1 MAATVSAW
9 AKPGA
14 WALDSEENE
23 DELLQQG
30 KEDAANAGGL
40 NNKAANDAGLSDF
53 PSLAAAA
60 ATKTK
65 KKKPQILSLQEF
77 SSYGSAKQPQS
88 VGLTPEEIMA
98 LPTGPRE
105 RTAEEL
111 DRSRLGGGFR
121 SYGSSYDRPAREESR
136 RPRDSNRDFAPSR
149 ADETDDWG
157 ATKKFTA
164 GNGFERRERGER
176 GGFFSDS
183 QSRADD
189 SDNWA
194 AKKAFVPS
202 EGRRFERRGS
212 FESNGGGGDS
222 DNWSKKKEEE
232 GWKSRSEGGAFDSLR
247 EKRRSNGTDSD
258 SWAKKAEEGNG
269 GGNPSRPR
277 LNLQPRT
284 LPLPE
289 GQQNGNGNVNVIET
303 IVKPKGSGSNPFGDA
318 RPREE
323 VLKEK
328 GQDWKE
334 IDQKLE
340 SVKIKEVVDASSS
353 FRKKG
358 FGSSNGRSRSPEK
371 SWRKPEGNDAPPRPS
386 SSSAGEKQQPVDETG
401 DAECGHNEQEN

>member
-30 KEDAANAGGL
+30 KEDAANA
-40 NNKAANDAGLSDF
+40 ADAPLSDF

-65 KKKPQILSLQEF
+65 KKKPQIFSLQEF
-77 SSYGSAKQPQS
+77 STYGSAKQPQPQS

-121 SYGSSYDRPAREESR
+121 SYGSSYDRPARDDSR

-222 DNWSKKKEEE
+222 DNWTKKKEEE

-258 SWAKKAEEGNG
+258 SWGKKGEEGNS
-269 GGNPSRPR
+269 SRPR

-284 LPLPE
+284 LPLAE
-289 GQQNGNGNVNVIET
+289 GQQNGNGNEIT
-303 IVKPKGSGSNPFGDA
+303 VKPKGSNPFGDA

-371 SWRKPEGNDAPPRPS
+371 TWRKPEVNDAPPRPS
-386 SSSAGEKQQPVDETG
+386 SSSADKSGEKPVDESG